1 MSVVSFAS
9 EQIDFSLPNEP
20 QIVEWLKG
28 VSESE
33 GCRLMEL
40 AYIFC
45 SDEFLLE
52 TNLQYLSHNYYTDVI
67 TFDYSEDNHVSGDVF
82 ISVDR
87 VRENAKILDVKEDQ
101 ELQRVMVHG
110 LLHLLGYNDKSPAQ
124 KSEMT
129 LKEDFYLSS
138 QAF

>member
-87 VRENAKILDVKEDQ
+87 VRENAKILDVTEDQ
-101 ELQRVMVHG
+101 ELQRIMVHG

-138 QAF
+138 QAL